1 MSENAVSGAPIRYG
15 CLFCR
20 VGSEESVV
28 RTVKER
34 LTSVDA
40 VRLTKVRRRYTAG
53 QVREE
58 TVSLL
63 PGYVFVRAPEDY
75 PLFYRAK
82 LQGVHRVLSDTEG
95 RWQLHGTDAEF
106 TEKAFGTQGVIGL
119 SQAWFE
125 GDRIRI
131 SGGFLQGYEGNILRV
146 NKRRGT
152 AQVRLTLDQK
162 EMLIWV
168 GYELIQP
175 KHEGSPL
182 SG

>member
-1 MSENAVSGAPIRYG
+1 MSENTVSGAPIRYG

-20 VGSEESVV
+20 VGAEESVV
-28 RTVKER
+28 QTVTER
-34 LTSVDA
+34 LENVDA
-40 VRLTKVRRRYTAG
+40 IRLTKVRRRYTAG

-75 PLFYRAK
+75 PLFFRAK
-82 LQGVHRVLSDTEG
+82 VPNVHRVLTDTEG
-95 RWQLHGTDAEF
+95 RWQMQGADEEF
-106 TEKAFGTQGVIGL
+106 VRRTFEAQGVIGL

-125 GDRIRI
+125 GDRIRV
-131 SGGFLQGYEGNILRV
+131 SSGFLQGYDGNILRV

-152 AQVRLTLDQK
+152 AQVRLMLDQK
-162 EMLIWV
+162 EILVWL

-175 KHEGSPL
+175 KDK
-182 SG
+182 

>member
-1 MSENAVSGAPIRYG
+1 MSENAASGAPIRYG

-20 VGSEESVV
+20 VGTEESVV
-28 RTVKER
+28 RTVTER
-34 LTSVDA
+34 LPNVDA
-40 VRLTKVRRRYTAG
+40 VRLTKVRRRYTPG

-82 LQGVHRVLSDTEG
+82 LPGVHRVLSDTEG

-106 TEKAFGTQGVIGL
+106 AQRAFGTQGVIGL
-119 SQAWFE
+119 SQAYFE
-125 GDRIRI
+125 GGRIRVC
-131 SGGFLQGYEGNILRV
+131 GGFLQGYEGNILRV

-162 EMLIWV
+162 EILVWL
-168 GYELIQP
+168 GNELVERLP
-175 KHEGSPL
+175 E
-182 SG
+182 